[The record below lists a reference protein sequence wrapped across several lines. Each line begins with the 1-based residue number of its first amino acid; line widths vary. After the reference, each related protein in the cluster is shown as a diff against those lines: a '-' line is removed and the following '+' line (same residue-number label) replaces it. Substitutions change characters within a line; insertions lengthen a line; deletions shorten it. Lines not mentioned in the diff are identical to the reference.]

1 MLCFPGLTPVA
12 KDAHDVGDSGETVV
26 SSFVSAPILISR
38 ENAGI
43 SPRFRK
49 TSSSAGSIPSK
60 PRTMSLGRSEVAGRE
75 HADQL
80 MAIAATPIMKKDAR
94 RMRPV
99 YREASMEV
107 GTLLACDFSALT
119 MVAAGSAWPCLT
131 LAAYSRVPGRP

>member
-12 KDAHDVGDSGETVV
+12 NDAHDVGDSGETVV
-26 SSFVSAPILISR
+26 SSFVSAPLLISR

-43 SPRFRK
+43 SPRLRN

-80 MAIAATPIMKKDAR
+80 RPATAMPIATRVTR
-94 RMRPV
+94 RITAV
-99 YREASMEV
+99 YRERQAILV
-107 GTLLACDFSALT
+107 
-119 MVAAGSAWPCLT
+119 
-131 LAAYSRVPGRP
+131 